1 MKDEIN
7 IGLVINDKVNREI
20 YELKVKE
27 DITAIELFNLYQ
39 LIVCY
44 QQHIIMPHHDEIRY
58 IHEKSIHSND
68 IHKSHSAVNDFCTHT
83 VDNPSYISIFTAIN

>member
-1 MKDEIN
+1 MNDEIN
-7 IGLVINDKVNREI
+7 IGLVINDKVNGEI

-44 QQHIIMPHHDEIRY
+44 QQHIIMPHHDAIRY
-58 IHEKSIHSND
+58 IHEKGITRHFEKSN
-68 IHKSHSAVNDFCTHT
+68 SL
-83 VDNPSYISIFTAIN
+83 